1 MGRQQFRFNMAE
13 KHALDR
19 SDSSYAEGGYEN
31 GSFKRQRVDSGAAE
45 GYQQRSYQDSEG
57 RGNPHYTE
65 PSPVVHVRGIAD
77 EAREQDLLHALS
89 TFGTIGY
96 VKANRKYGYQYV
108 FFFKVDSNDVHF
120 MPFNK
125 ISKFHRQRAVGKSK
139 YLYFNATGCMG
150 N

>member
-1 MGRQQFRFNMAE
+1 MAE

-31 GSFKRQRVDSGAAE
+31 GSFKRQRVDSGATE
-45 GYQQRSYQDSEG
+45 GYEQRSHQNSEG

-89 TFGTIGY
+89 
-96 VKANRKYGYQYV
+96 
-108 FFFKVDSNDVHF
+108 SL
-120 MPFNK
+120 
-125 ISKFHRQRAVGKSK
+125 SLEK
-139 YLYFNATGCMG
+139 YLGISSEALHVLGHHG
-150 N
+150 